1 MGVLVL
7 LAGCGSGDGLPAPQQ
22 GLTAGRAWVQVPIEQ
37 REAPLEVAGRTVEGQ
52 VVDIAHMHGSVVV
65 LNTWYAGC
73 APCRAEAPVL
83 QGVAERYAG
92 TAGTAEAVE
101 VQPGAEPDEQ
111 AGGRPGVQ
119 VVGVNVRQDSAA
131 RVRAFQE
138 RYELSYPSIDDAD
151 GSVLLGLRGV
161 VPAATP
167 TTLVLDT
174 WGRVAASVAGEVD
187 ASTLEGLVE
196 DVLTEDVLA
205 EDVPTGSTAGA
216 VVSPPA
222 AVPSPG
228 AGG

>member
-7 LAGCGSGDGLPAPQQ
+7 LAGCGGGDGLPAPQQ
-22 GLTAGRAWVQVPIEQ
+22 AVSAGRAWVQVPIEQ
-37 REAPLEVAGRTVEGQ
+37 REAPLQVAGRTVEGQ
-52 VVDIAHMHGSVVV
+52 AVDIAHMRGSVVV

-101 VQPGAEPDEQ
+101 AQPGAEPDEQ
-111 AGGRPGVQ
+111 AGGRSGGRPGVQ

-138 RYELSYPSIDDAD
+138 RYGIGYPSIDDAD

-167 TTLVLDT
+167 TTLVLDVQ
-174 WGRVAASVAGEVD
+174 GRVAASVAGEVD
-187 ASTLEGLVE
+187 ASTLQGLVE
-196 DVLTEDVLA
+196 DVLA
-205 EDVPTGSTAGA
+205 EGA
-216 VVSPPA
+216 VEPVVSSPV

-228 AGG
+228 AGAGAGG